1 MNRSLKAQ
9 IFRKLNAADKDVA
22 SRVVEW
28 SILFLILINVIAAI
42 LESIASINLRFYQ
55 QFEILKNISIT
66 LFTIEYFLRIWSC
79 PAHRS
84 KLYRKP
90 VFGRFRYILTPLM
103 LMDLFVILPFYFH
116 VTTVFDFRL
125 LRLFRFLSILQVTR
139 NSRTLQMLLT
149 VIKRESQTL
158 LATFLV
164 ITVLLILISS
174 IIYAIEYQTQ
184 PDNFAS
190 IPHAMWWT
198 IATLSTVG
206 YGDVVPQTLLGKM
219 FGMIVMLIG
228 IAMFAIPTGILVSSF
243 YQEVKRKDFIA
254 TWDLVAQ
261 VPYFSHLSAT
271 EIEDIA
277 DLLRMHI
284 ARAGEVIFKEGD
296 EADSMYFI
304 VSGEVEIN
312 KKGEIITGK
321 GGEFFGEIG
330 VLYKTTRMATVTAKT
345 YVELLQLD
353 IQDMEHFL
361 ESHPEFRKRILEEAE
376 IRRAN
381 APE

>member
-1 MNRSLKAQ
+1 M
-9 IFRKLNAADKDVA
+9 
-22 SRVVEW
+22 
-28 SILFLILINVIAAI
+28 
-42 LESIASINLRFYQ
+42 
-55 QFEILKNISIT
+55 
-66 LFTIEYFLRIWSC
+66 
-79 PAHRS
+79 
-84 KLYRKP
+84 
-90 VFGRFRYILTPLM
+90 LTPLM
-103 LMDLFVILPFYFH
+103 LLDLLVILPFYLHF
-116 VTTVFDFRL
+116 TTIFDFRL

-164 ITVLLILISS
+164 IAVLLVLISS
-174 IIYAIEYQTQ
+174 IIYGIEHDAQ

-206 YGDVVPQTLLGKM
+206 YGDVVPQTLLGKV

-261 VPYFSHLSAT
+261 VPYFSHLCAT

-296 EADSMYFI
+296 EADCMYFI

-312 KKGEIITGK
+312 KQGELVTGR

-330 VLYKTTRMATVTAKT
+330 VLYKTPRMATVTAKT

-353 IQDMEHFL
+353 MHDMEHFL
-361 ESHPEFRKRILEEAE
+361 ESHPDFRKKILEEAE

>member
-1 MNRSLKAQ
+1 MNRSLLTQ
-9 IFRKLNAADKDVA
+9 IYRKLNAVDKDIIG
-22 SRVVEW
+22 RIVEW

-42 LESIASINLRFYQ
+42 LESIDAVNLRFHQ
-55 QFEILKNISIT
+55 QFAVLKSVSLIL
-66 LFTIEYFLRIWSC
+66 FAFEYFLRVWSC

-84 KLYRKP
+84 KAYRKP
-90 VFGRFRYILTPLM
+90 VFGRIRYILTPLM
-103 LMDLFVILPFYFH
+103 LLDLLAILPLFLQYR
-116 VTTVFDFRL
+116 TVFDFRL

-158 LATFLV
+158 MAFFLV
-164 ITVLLILISS
+164 IAVLLIVISS
-174 IIYAIEYQTQ
+174 IIYSIEKNAQ

-206 YGDVVPQTLLGKM
+206 YGDVVPQTLLGKV

-261 VPYFSHLSAT
+261 VPCFSHLTAT

-277 DLLRMHI
+277 NLLRLHI

-296 EADSMYFI
+296 EPDSMYFI

-312 KKGEIITGK
+312 KYGKLITAN
-321 GGEFFGEIG
+321 GGDFFGEIG
-330 VLYKTTRMATVTAKT
+330 VLYKNARMATVTAKT

-353 IQDMEHFL
+353 IHDLEHFL

-376 IRRAN
+376 IRRTN
-381 APE
+381 VVE